1 MLTLNDCAIKSLD
14 NFPHLPGLIR
24 LDLVFNE
31 IDGDSLG
38 GIRGSRHIQTLMFGA
53 NKIASLEQLDA
64 LKGMKQ
70 LLQLDFIN
78 NPISKVAGYREK
90 VFSLFPTLTV
100 LDTLDKSGKDAYA
113 SSSMAVSVSRVPDAL
128 FDKSAPVIAPPLP
141 SGLFSG
147 PPVPASSAPIR
158 KATSSRPIAS
168 AVSVPVR
175 TNTVISKISTSGLK
189 KGKTGKL
196 GKLSKVT
203 GIKSRS
209 GSAKAGLVFPTGRIK
224 RKMKEAMPTVRVAKN
239 SSVYLAAVLEYLT
252 AEIL

>member
-38 GIRGSRHIQTLMFGA
+38 GIRGSRHIQTLMLGA
-53 NKIASLEQLDA
+53 NKVASLEQLDA

-90 VFSLFPTLTV
+90 VFSFFPTLTV

-141 SGLFSG
+141 SGLFSV

-158 KATSSRPIAS
+158 KATISRPTAS
-168 AVSVPVR
+168 AASAASVPVR
-175 TNTVISKISTSGLK
+175 TSTVSSKISTGVK
-189 KGKTGKL
+189 KGKIGKL

-252 AEIL
+252 A